1 MNMWSEK
8 EVDNITFNTAL
19 YKLNMFLCSCDI
31 SSELDTPEGK
41 IVITKQEKNALL
53 QEFMHTKYYEIVRK
67 ILEVLKNTDIER
79 NFKK

>member
-8 EVDNITFNTAL
+8 ELGNITFNTAL
-19 YKLNMFLCSCDI
+19 YKVYMFLCSCDTP
-31 SSELDTPEGK
+31 SELDTPEGK

-53 QEFMHTKYYEIVRK
+53 QEFMHTKYYEIVTK
-67 ILEVLKNTDIER
+67 ILQVLKDTDIER